1 MKVGDFMAYDIGPR
15 IGIEGEAEFRKQ
27 IQSITTVQKTLA
39 TEMQAVTSA
48 FDKND
53 QSQENLTAQNK
64 VLTKQIDAQKQKLDL
79 LRDGLAAAAEKY
91 GENDKVT
98 QGWQQAVNKATA
110 DLNKMERQLQG
121 NNDVLNKADIATEEV
136 GKAIDGLNQ
145 AMDEGEQKASVF
157 GDVLGGSLVADG
169 LSKVAESAG
178 DAAKSVLDL
187 AMSADQSAGMLQA
200 KLGLTK
206 DAAADLSAVAQ
217 AVWTD
222 GFGESLDDATN
233 AVATIRQNL
242 GDMAED
248 EMGMVAEKALT
259 IQKVFGADV
268 PESIKAV
275 KTMTQNFGI
284 TAQEAFDYITVGY
297 QNGLDYSGEFLD
309 TLNEYAPQFKG
320 MGLSA
325 QDAMNLLIQGSQNG
339 AFSLDKVA
347 DAAKEFNIRIKD
359 GSDTTK
365 QGLEQLG
372 INYDEL
378 MKKISSGQMS
388 TGDAMQLVIDKL
400 GQQKNTVLQNQAGVN
415 LFGTQWEDLGKTAVL
430 AMGGTSAALSNVE
443 GATDRAAAAANDNLK
458 SNFETAIRG
467 IQDAATPLAEQ
478 ALDFANNIMPQVK
491 ATLQWIADN
500 GSVIAA
506 AITSMATAAAG
517 LAVLGIVEKASASWI
532 KYKAANEGATVAQW
546 LFNTALGANPIGIV
560 ITAVAALV
568 AGIIVLWNTNEDFR
582 DAIIGIWENVKATI
596 SGVVDALV
604 GFFTKTL
611 PDAWNNLG
619 AFFTTEV
626 PKIVQ
631 GIIDWFNQLP
641 EKIGYAIGAVL
652 AGIVNFG
659 VNTWTWITTQLP
671 LIIAGIVS
679 WFTQLPGK
687 VAAQFAEVVKKA
699 VAWAQNMVTT
709 ASTEVPKFVSK
720 VVEFIG
726 ELPGKM
732 LEIGENIVKG
742 IWDGIWGSIDWLKS
756 KIKSFAENIVD
767 GFKKNLKIHSPSQ
780 LFADEIG
787 TNIALGIGVGFE
799 DSMRSVAASMAA
811 AVSGLIPQMD
821 LSMPVSAAPAF
832 ATAASGISG
841 MPAINY
847 TSIYNSPA
855 APTPA
860 EVNRINRKD
869 AQRLALILRR

>member
-1 MKVGDFMAYDIGPR
+1 MAYDIGPR

-27 IQSITTVQKTLA
+27 IQSLTTVQKTLG

-53 QSQENLTAQNK
+53 QSQENLIAQNK
-64 VLTKQIDAQKQKLDL
+64 VLTKQIETQKQKLDL
-79 LRDGLAAAAEKY
+79 LKDGLSAAAEKY

-110 DLNKMERQLQG
+110 DLNKMERGLKD
-121 NNDVLNKADIATEEV
+121 NNDALGKVDDATDEAKGGVADFEKSVESASDESTRFSDVLKANLLSQVI
-136 GKAIDGLNQ
+136 IDGVKRL
-145 AMDEGEQKASVF
+145 ASAAKDMAKDFIESAASVKAENSQFEQSF
-157 GDVLGGSLVADG
+157 GNMAGQAEQAVKRVADASG
-169 LSKVAESAG
+169 IMETRLNGTASSIYAFARSSGADSAE
-178 DAAKSVLDL
+178 
-187 AMSADQSAGMLQA
+187 AMSLMETALQ
-200 KLGLTK
+200 
-206 DAAADLSAVAQ
+206 AAADSAAYYDKSLEDTSDTLMPFLKGNYANDAALGVSATETTRNAKATELFGKKYNDLS
-217 AVWTD
+217 
-222 GFGESLDDATN
+222 E
-233 AVATIRQNL
+233 
-242 GDMAED
+242 
-248 EMGMVAEKALT
+248 
-259 IQKVFGADV
+259 IQKQQTLLKMVTDSQKLSGAMGQAAREADGWENVQGNLNETWRQFQAQVGTPLLENLVPVIQEITKGFQDWMASIDV
-268 PESIKAV
+268 DKLSDMVTGFFTFV
-275 KTMTQNFGI
+275 KENGALVVSTIAGI
-284 TAQEAFDYITVGY
+284 GTAFVTWNTAQ
-297 QNGLDYSGEFLD
+297 L
-309 TLNEYAPQFKG
+309 
-320 MGLSA
+320 
-325 QDAMNLLIQGSQNG
+325 
-339 AFSLDKVA
+339 
-347 DAAKEFNIRIKD
+347 
-359 GSDTTK
+359 
-365 QGLEQLG
+365 
-372 INYDEL
+372 
-378 MKKISSGQMS
+378 
-388 TGDAMQLVIDKL
+388 
-400 GQQKNTVLQNQAGVN
+400 
-415 LFGTQWEDLGKTAVL
+415 
-430 AMGGTSAALSNVE
+430 
-443 GATDRAAAAANDNLK
+443 ANDLV
-458 SNFETAIRG
+458 T
-467 IQDAATPLAEQ
+467 
-478 ALDFANNIMPQVK
+478 K
-491 ATLQWIADN
+491 ATK
-500 GSVIAA
+500 SF
-506 AITSMATAAAG
+506 
-517 LAVLGIVEKASASWI
+517 I
-532 KYKAANEGATVAQW
+532 KFKAANEGATISQW
-546 LFNTALGANPIGIV
+546 LLNTAMSANPIGIV

-568 AGIIVLWNTNEDFR
+568 AAVIVLWNTNEDFR
-582 DAIIGIWENVKATI
+582 NAVIAIWENVKATV

-659 VNTWTWITTQLP
+659 VNAMTWVTTQLP

-687 VAAQFAEVVKKA
+687 VAAQFAEVVKNA

-841 MPAINY
+841 TPAINY

>member
-1 MKVGDFMAYDIGPR
+1 MKSGDFMAYDIGPR

-53 QSQENLTAQNK
+53 QSQENLIAQNK

-110 DLNKMERQLQG
+110 GLNKMERQLQG
-121 NNDVLNKADIATEEV
+121 NNDVLNKVDDATDDASDGIDDFKKSVTDASNESLKFSDV
-136 GKAIDGLNQ
+136 LKANLLSQVIIDGVKRLASAAKDMVGDFIESAAGVKAETSQ
-145 AMDEGEQKASVF
+145 FEQTF
-157 GDVLGGSLVADG
+157 GNMAGTAEAAVKRVADASG
-169 LSKVAESAG
+169 IMETRLNGTASSIYAFARSSGADSAE
-178 DAAKSVLDL
+178 
-187 AMSADQSAGMLQA
+187 AMSLMETALQ
-200 KLGLTK
+200 
-206 DAAADLSAVAQ
+206 AAADSAAYYDKSLEDTSDTLMSFLKGNYANDAALGVSATETTRNAKATELFGKKYNDLS
-217 AVWTD
+217 
-222 GFGESLDDATN
+222 E
-233 AVATIRQNL
+233 
-242 GDMAED
+242 
-248 EMGMVAEKALT
+248 
-259 IQKVFGADV
+259 IQKQQTLLKMVTDSQKLSGAMGQASREADGWENVQGNLNETWRQFQAQVGTPLLENLV
-268 PESIKAV
+268 PIIQGITTGFQDWMKSIDIDKLSEMVTGFFTFVKENGALIVSAIAGIGTAFLTWNSAQLISGAV
-275 KTMTQNFGI
+275 TAFQGLKTAISGAT
-284 TAQEAFDYITVGY
+284 TAQE
-297 QNGLDYSGEFLD
+297 
-309 TLNEYAPQFKG
+309 
-320 MGLSA
+320 
-325 QDAMNLLIQGSQNG
+325 
-339 AFSLDKVA
+339 
-347 DAAKEFNIRIKD
+347 
-359 GSDTTK
+359 
-365 QGLEQLG
+365 
-372 INYDEL
+372 
-378 MKKISSGQMS
+378 
-388 TGDAMQLVIDKL
+388 
-400 GQQKNTVLQNQAGVN
+400 
-415 LFGTQWEDLGKTAVL
+415 
-430 AMGGTSAALSNVE
+430 
-443 GATDRAAAAANDNLK
+443 
-458 SNFETAIRG
+458 
-467 IQDAATPLAEQ
+467 
-478 ALDFANNIMPQVK
+478 
-491 ATLQWIADN
+491 
-500 GSVIAA
+500 
-506 AITSMATAAAG
+506 
-517 LAVLGIVEKASASWI
+517 
-532 KYKAANEGATVAQW
+532 
-546 LFNTALGANPIGIV
+546 LFNLVMGANPMAKIV
-560 ITAVAALV
+560 TIVMAVVAAV
-568 AGIIVLWNTNEDFR
+568 IVLWNTNEDFR
-582 DAIIGIWENVKATI
+582 NAIIGIWENVKATI

-659 VNTWTWITTQLP
+659 VNAMTWVTTQLP

>member
-1 MKVGDFMAYDIGPR
+1 MAYDIGPR

-27 IQSITTVQKTLA
+27 IQSITTTQKTLA

-79 LRDGLAAAAEKY
+79 LKDGLAAAAEKY

-121 NNDVLNKADIATEEV
+121 NNDVLSKVDDATDDASDGIDDFKKSVTDASDESLKFSDVLKANLLSQVI
-136 GKAIDGLNQ
+136 IDGVKRLASAAKDMVGDFIESAAGVKAETSQ
-145 AMDEGEQKASVF
+145 FEQTF
-157 GDVLGGSLVADG
+157 GNMAGTAEAAV
-169 LSKVAESAG
+169 KRVAEASGIMETRLNGTASSIYAFARSSGADSAE
-178 DAAKSVLDL
+178 
-187 AMSADQSAGMLQA
+187 AMSLMETALQ
-200 KLGLTK
+200 
-206 DAAADLSAVAQ
+206 AAADSAAYYDKSLEDTSETLMSFLKGNYENDAALGVSATETTRNAKATELFGKKYNDLS
-217 AVWTD
+217 
-222 GFGESLDDATN
+222 E
-233 AVATIRQNL
+233 
-242 GDMAED
+242 
-248 EMGMVAEKALT
+248 
-259 IQKVFGADV
+259 IQKQQTLLKMVTDSQKLSGAMGQASREADGWENVQGNLNETWRQFQAQVGTPLLENLV
-268 PESIKAV
+268 PIIQGITTGFQDWMKSIDIDKLSEMVTGFFTFVKENGALIVSAIAGIGTAFLTWNSAQLISGAV
-275 KTMTQNFGI
+275 TAFQGLKTAISGAT
-284 TAQEAFDYITVGY
+284 TAQE
-297 QNGLDYSGEFLD
+297 
-309 TLNEYAPQFKG
+309 
-320 MGLSA
+320 
-325 QDAMNLLIQGSQNG
+325 
-339 AFSLDKVA
+339 
-347 DAAKEFNIRIKD
+347 
-359 GSDTTK
+359 
-365 QGLEQLG
+365 
-372 INYDEL
+372 
-378 MKKISSGQMS
+378 
-388 TGDAMQLVIDKL
+388 
-400 GQQKNTVLQNQAGVN
+400 
-415 LFGTQWEDLGKTAVL
+415 
-430 AMGGTSAALSNVE
+430 
-443 GATDRAAAAANDNLK
+443 
-458 SNFETAIRG
+458 
-467 IQDAATPLAEQ
+467 
-478 ALDFANNIMPQVK
+478 
-491 ATLQWIADN
+491 
-500 GSVIAA
+500 
-506 AITSMATAAAG
+506 
-517 LAVLGIVEKASASWI
+517 
-532 KYKAANEGATVAQW
+532 
-546 LFNTALGANPIGIV
+546 LFNLVMGANPMAKIV
-560 ITAVAALV
+560 TIVMAVVAAV
-568 AGIIVLWNTNEDFR
+568 IVLWNTNEDFR
-582 DAIIGIWENVKATI
+582 NAIIGIWENVKATI

-619 AFFTTEV
+619 TFFTTEV

-631 GIIDWFNQLP
+631 SIIDWFNQLP
-641 EKIGYAIGAVL
+641 EKIGYAIGQVL

-659 VNTWTWITTQLP
+659 KNTMTWIATQLP

-699 VAWAQNMVTT
+699 VTWAQNMVTT

-821 LSMPVSAAPAF
+821 LSMPASAAPAF

>member
-1 MKVGDFMAYDIGPR
+1 MRYFYAKVGDLMAYDIGPR
-15 IGIEGEAEFRKQ
+15 IGIDGEAEFRKQ

-121 NNDVLNKADIATEEV
+121 NNDVLSKVDDATDDASDGIDDFKKSVIDASDESLKFSDVLKANLLSQVI
-136 GKAIDGLNQ
+136 IDGVKRLASAAKDMVGDFIESAAGVKAETSQ
-145 AMDEGEQKASVF
+145 FEQTFGNMASTAEAAVKR
-157 GDVLGGSLVADG
+157 VADASG
-169 LSKVAESAG
+169 IMETRLNGTASSIYAFARSSGADSAE
-178 DAAKSVLDL
+178 
-187 AMSADQSAGMLQA
+187 AMSLMETALQ
-200 KLGLTK
+200 
-206 DAAADLSAVAQ
+206 AAADSAAYYDKSLEDTSDTLMSFLKGNYANDAALGVSATETTRNAKATELFGKKYNDLS
-217 AVWTD
+217 
-222 GFGESLDDATN
+222 E
-233 AVATIRQNL
+233 
-242 GDMAED
+242 
-248 EMGMVAEKALT
+248 
-259 IQKVFGADV
+259 IQKQQTLLKMVTDSQKLSGAMGQASREADGWENVQGNLNETWRQFQAQVGTPLLENLV
-268 PESIKAV
+268 PIIQGITTGFQDWMKSIDIDKLSEMVTGFFTFVKENGALIVSAIAGIGTAFLTWNSAQLISGAV
-275 KTMTQNFGI
+275 TAFQGLKTAISGAT
-284 TAQEAFDYITVGY
+284 TAQE
-297 QNGLDYSGEFLD
+297 
-309 TLNEYAPQFKG
+309 
-320 MGLSA
+320 
-325 QDAMNLLIQGSQNG
+325 
-339 AFSLDKVA
+339 
-347 DAAKEFNIRIKD
+347 
-359 GSDTTK
+359 
-365 QGLEQLG
+365 
-372 INYDEL
+372 
-378 MKKISSGQMS
+378 
-388 TGDAMQLVIDKL
+388 
-400 GQQKNTVLQNQAGVN
+400 
-415 LFGTQWEDLGKTAVL
+415 
-430 AMGGTSAALSNVE
+430 
-443 GATDRAAAAANDNLK
+443 
-458 SNFETAIRG
+458 
-467 IQDAATPLAEQ
+467 
-478 ALDFANNIMPQVK
+478 
-491 ATLQWIADN
+491 
-500 GSVIAA
+500 
-506 AITSMATAAAG
+506 
-517 LAVLGIVEKASASWI
+517 
-532 KYKAANEGATVAQW
+532 
-546 LFNTALGANPIGIV
+546 LFNLVMGANPMAKIV
-560 ITAVAALV
+560 TIVMAVVAAV
-568 AGIIVLWNTNEDFR
+568 IVLWNTNEDFR

-604 GFFTKTL
+604 AFFTKTL

-659 VNTWTWITTQLP
+659 VNAMTWVTTQLP

-679 WFTQLPGK
+679 WFSQLPGK
-687 VAAQFAEVVKKA
+687 VAAQFAEVVKNA

>member
-1 MKVGDFMAYDIGPR
+1 MGYDIGPR
-15 IGIEGEAEFRKQ
+15 IGIEGESEFRKQ

-79 LRDGLAAAAEKY
+79 LKDGLTAAAEKY

-110 DLNKMERQLQG
+110 DLNKMERQVK
-121 NNDVLNKADIATEEV
+121 NNNSAMDASESSTGDAE
-136 GKAIDGLNQ
+136 KAIDGLNQ
-145 AMDEGEQKASVF
+145 AMEEGEQKASVF

-187 AMSADQSAGMLQA
+187 AMSADQSTGMLQA

-222 GFGESLDDATN
+222 GFGESLDDAIN

-259 IQKVFGADV
+259 IQQVFGADV

-284 TAQEAFDYITVGY
+284 TAEEAFDYITVGY

-325 QDAMNLLIQGSQNG
+325 QDAMNMLIQGSQNG

-365 QGLEQLG
+365 QGLEELG
-372 INYDEL
+372 INYNDL
-378 MKKISSGQMS
+378 IKKISSGQMS

-400 GQQKNTVLQNQAGVN
+400 GKQKDTVLQNQAGVN

-430 AMGGTSAALSNVE
+430 AMGDTSAALSDVE

-467 IQDAATPLAEQ
+467 IQDAATPMAEQ

-517 LAVLGIVEKASASWI
+517 LAVLSIVEKAAKSWTE
-532 KYKAANEGATVAQW
+532 YKIANEGATAAQW

-560 ITAVAALV
+560 ITAIAALV

-582 DAIIGIWENVKATI
+582 NAIIGIWENVKATI

-611 PDAWNNLG
+611 PNAWNNLG
-619 AFFTTEV
+619 TFFATEV

-631 GIIDWFNQLP
+631 SIIDWFNQLP
-641 EKIGYAIGAVL
+641 EKIGYAIGQVL

-659 VNTWTWITTQLP
+659 VNAMTWVTTQLP
-671 LIIAGIVS
+671 LIIAGVVS
-679 WFTQLPGK
+679 WFAQLPGK
-687 VAAQFAEVVKKA
+687 VAAQFALVVSN
-699 VAWAQNMVTT
+699 VVTWAKNMVST
-709 ASTEVPKFVSK
+709 AATEVPKFVDK
-720 VVEFIG
+720 VIEFVG

-767 GFKKNLKIHSPSQ
+767 GFKKNLKIHSPSR

-799 DSMRSVAASMAA
+799 DSMRAVASTMAA
-811 AVSGLIPQMD
+811 AVSDLIPHMD
-821 LSMPVSAAPAF
+821 LSVPASASAALANSGSIS
-832 ATAASGISG
+832 AAV
-841 MPAINY
+841 PAISY
-847 TSIYNSPA
+847 TAIYNSPA

-860 EVNRINRKD
+860 TVNRVNRKN
-869 AQRLALILRR
+869 AQQLALIVRR

>member
-1 MKVGDFMAYDIGPR
+1 MAYDIGPR

-27 IQSITTVQKTLA
+27 IQSITTTQKTLA

-121 NNDVLNKADIATEEV
+121 NNDVLSKVDDATDDASDGIDDFKKSVTDASDESLKFSDVLKANLLSQVI
-136 GKAIDGLNQ
+136 IDGVKRLASAAKDMVGDFIESAAGVKAETSQ
-145 AMDEGEQKASVF
+145 FEQTF
-157 GDVLGGSLVADG
+157 GNMAGTAEAAVKRVADASG
-169 LSKVAESAG
+169 IMETRLNGTASSIYAFARSSGADSAE
-178 DAAKSVLDL
+178 
-187 AMSADQSAGMLQA
+187 AMSLMETALQ
-200 KLGLTK
+200 
-206 DAAADLSAVAQ
+206 AAADSAAYYDKSLEDTSDTLMSFLKGNYANDAALGVSATETTRNTKAMELFGKKYNDLS
-217 AVWTD
+217 
-222 GFGESLDDATN
+222 E
-233 AVATIRQNL
+233 
-242 GDMAED
+242 
-248 EMGMVAEKALT
+248 
-259 IQKVFGADV
+259 IQKQQTLLKMVTDSQKLSGAMGQASREADGWENVQGNLNETWRQFQAQVGTPLLENLV
-268 PESIKAV
+268 PVIQEITTGFQDWMKSIDIDKLSEMVTGFFTFVKENGALIVSAIAGIGAAFLTWNSAQLISGAV
-275 KTMTQNFGI
+275 TAFQGLKTAIAGAA
-284 TAQEAFDYITVGY
+284 TAQE
-297 QNGLDYSGEFLD
+297 
-309 TLNEYAPQFKG
+309 
-320 MGLSA
+320 
-325 QDAMNLLIQGSQNG
+325 
-339 AFSLDKVA
+339 
-347 DAAKEFNIRIKD
+347 
-359 GSDTTK
+359 
-365 QGLEQLG
+365 
-372 INYDEL
+372 
-378 MKKISSGQMS
+378 
-388 TGDAMQLVIDKL
+388 
-400 GQQKNTVLQNQAGVN
+400 
-415 LFGTQWEDLGKTAVL
+415 
-430 AMGGTSAALSNVE
+430 
-443 GATDRAAAAANDNLK
+443 
-458 SNFETAIRG
+458 
-467 IQDAATPLAEQ
+467 
-478 ALDFANNIMPQVK
+478 
-491 ATLQWIADN
+491 
-500 GSVIAA
+500 
-506 AITSMATAAAG
+506 
-517 LAVLGIVEKASASWI
+517 
-532 KYKAANEGATVAQW
+532 
-546 LFNTALGANPIGIV
+546 LFNLVMGANPMAKIV
-560 ITAVAALV
+560 TIVMAVVAAV
-568 AGIIVLWNTNEDFR
+568 IVLWNTNEDFR
-582 DAIIGIWENVKATI
+582 NAIIGIWENVKSVI

-659 VNTWTWITTQLP
+659 VNAMTWVTTQLP

-687 VAAQFAEVVKKA
+687 VAAQFAEVVKNA

>member
-1 MKVGDFMAYDIGPR
+1 MKSGDFMAYDIGPR

-27 IQSITTVQKTLA
+27 IQSITTTQKTLA

-64 VLTKQIDAQKQKLDL
+64 VLTKQIEAQKEKLDL
-79 LRDGLAAAAEKY
+79 LKDGLTAAAEKY

-110 DLNKMERQLQG
+110 DLNKMERGLKD
-121 NNDVLNKADIATEEV
+121 NNDALGKVDDATDEAKGGVADFEKSVESASDESTRFSDVLKANLLSQVI
-136 GKAIDGLNQ
+136 IDGVKRL
-145 AMDEGEQKASVF
+145 ASAAKDMAKDFIESAASVKAENSQFEQSF
-157 GDVLGGSLVADG
+157 GNMAGQAEQAVKRVADASG
-169 LSKVAESAG
+169 IMETRLNGTASSIYAFARSSGADNAE
-178 DAAKSVLDL
+178 
-187 AMSADQSAGMLQA
+187 AMSLMENALQ
-200 KLGLTK
+200 
-206 DAAADLSAVAQ
+206 AAADSAAYYDKSLEDTSDTLMSFLKGNYANDAALGVSATETTRNAKATELFGKKYNDLS
-217 AVWTD
+217 
-222 GFGESLDDATN
+222 E
-233 AVATIRQNL
+233 
-242 GDMAED
+242 
-248 EMGMVAEKALT
+248 
-259 IQKVFGADV
+259 IQKQQTLLKMVTDSQKLSGAMGQ
-268 PESIKAV
+268 A
-275 KTMTQNFGI
+275 
-284 TAQEAFDYITVGY
+284 AREADGWENVQG
-297 QNGLDYSGEFLD
+297 N
-309 TLNEYAPQFKG
+309 LNETWRQFQAQVGTPLLENLVPVIQDITKG
-320 MGLSA
+320 F
-325 QDAMNLLIQGSQNG
+325 QDWMASI
-339 AFSLDKVA
+339 D
-347 DAAKEFNIRIKD
+347 
-359 GSDTTK
+359 
-365 QGLEQLG
+365 
-372 INYDEL
+372 
-378 MKKISSGQMS
+378 
-388 TGDAMQLVIDKL
+388 IDKL
-400 GQQKNTVLQNQAGVN
+400 SNMVTGFFTFVKDNGALIVSAIAGIGTAFVTWNTAQL
-415 LFGTQWEDLGKTAVL
+415 
-430 AMGGTSAALSNVE
+430 
-443 GATDRAAAAANDNLK
+443 ANDL
-458 SNFETAIRG
+458 
-467 IQDAATPLAEQ
+467 AT
-478 ALDFANNIMPQVK
+478 K
-491 ATLQWIADN
+491 ATK
-500 GSVIAA
+500 SF
-506 AITSMATAAAG
+506 
-517 LAVLGIVEKASASWI
+517 I
-532 KYKAANEGATVAQW
+532 KFKAANEGATISQW
-546 LFNTALGANPIGIV
+546 LLNSAMSANPAGII

-568 AGIIVLWNTNEDFR
+568 AAIIVLWNTNEDFR
-582 DAIIGIWENVKATI
+582 NAIIAIWENVKETV

-604 GFFTKTL
+604 AFFTKTL

-659 VNTWTWITTQLP
+659 VNAMTWVTTQLP

-841 MPAINY
+841 TPAINY

>member
-1 MKVGDFMAYDIGPR
+1 MAYDIGPR

-121 NNDVLNKADIATEEV
+121 NNDVLSKVDDATDDASDGIDDFKKSVIDASDESLKFSDVLKANLLSQVI
-136 GKAIDGLNQ
+136 IDGVKRLASAAKDMVGDFIESAAGVKAETSQ
-145 AMDEGEQKASVF
+145 FEQTFGNMASTAEAAVKR
-157 GDVLGGSLVADG
+157 VADASG
-169 LSKVAESAG
+169 IMETRLNGTASSIYAFARSSGADSAE
-178 DAAKSVLDL
+178 
-187 AMSADQSAGMLQA
+187 AMSLMETALQ
-200 KLGLTK
+200 
-206 DAAADLSAVAQ
+206 AAADSAAYYDKSLEDTSDTLMSFLKGNYANDAALGVSATETTRNAKATELFGKKYNDLSEIQKQQTLLKMVTDSQKLSGAMGQASREADGWENVQGNLNETWRQFQAQ
-217 AVWTD
+217 VGTPLLENLVPIIQGITT
-222 GFGESLDDATN
+222 GFQDWMKSIDIDKLS
-233 AVATIRQNL
+233 
-242 GDMAED
+242 
-248 EMGMVAEKALT
+248 EMVTGFFTFVKENGALIVSAIAGIGTAFLTWNSAQLISGALT
-259 IQKVFGADV
+259 AFQGLKTAISGA
-268 PESIKAV
+268 
-275 KTMTQNFGI
+275 T
-284 TAQEAFDYITVGY
+284 TAQE
-297 QNGLDYSGEFLD
+297 
-309 TLNEYAPQFKG
+309 
-320 MGLSA
+320 
-325 QDAMNLLIQGSQNG
+325 
-339 AFSLDKVA
+339 
-347 DAAKEFNIRIKD
+347 
-359 GSDTTK
+359 
-365 QGLEQLG
+365 
-372 INYDEL
+372 
-378 MKKISSGQMS
+378 
-388 TGDAMQLVIDKL
+388 
-400 GQQKNTVLQNQAGVN
+400 
-415 LFGTQWEDLGKTAVL
+415 
-430 AMGGTSAALSNVE
+430 
-443 GATDRAAAAANDNLK
+443 
-458 SNFETAIRG
+458 
-467 IQDAATPLAEQ
+467 
-478 ALDFANNIMPQVK
+478 
-491 ATLQWIADN
+491 
-500 GSVIAA
+500 
-506 AITSMATAAAG
+506 
-517 LAVLGIVEKASASWI
+517 
-532 KYKAANEGATVAQW
+532 
-546 LFNTALGANPIGIV
+546 LFNLVMGANPMAKIV
-560 ITAVAALV
+560 TIVMAVVAAV
-568 AGIIVLWNTNEDFR
+568 IVLWNTNEDFR
-582 DAIIGIWENVKATI
+582 NAIIGIWENVKATI

-619 AFFTTEV
+619 TFFTTEV

-631 GIIDWFNQLP
+631 SIIDWFNQLP

-659 VNTWTWITTQLP
+659 ANTWTWITTQLP
-671 LIIAGIVS
+671 LIIAGVVS
-679 WFTQLPGK
+679 WFAQLPGK
-687 VAAQFAEVVKKA
+687 VAAQFALVVANA
-699 VAWAQNMVTT
+699 VKWAQSMVTT
-709 ASTEVPKFVSK
+709 AATEVPKFVGK
-720 VVEFIG
+720 VIEFIG

-732 LEIGENIVKG
+732 VEIGGNIVKG

-767 GFKKNLKIHSPSQ
+767 GFKKNLKIHSPSR

-841 MPAINY
+841 TPAINY